1 MYLNLAQQER
11 NACPC
16 GAAADHPGG
25 KCRKCLARLA
35 WRERH
40 ANPRRGAA
48 YRRRST
54 GRLSHERA
62 RSLALT
68 AATARHARRELEL
81 S

>member
-1 MYLNLAQQER
+1 MQLNLTRQR

-16 GAAADHPGG
+16 GAVADHPGG
-25 KCRKCLARLA
+25 KCHKCLARLA

-40 ANPRRGAA
+40 ANPRRGTH
-48 YRRRST
+48 YRRRSA

-62 RSLALT
+62 RNLAL
-68 AATARHARRELEL
+68 AAAARHAGTEVEE

>member
-1 MYLNLAQQER
+1 MHLTLTQHQQD
-11 NACPC
+11 ACQC
-16 GAAADHPGG
+16 GAVADHRSG

-40 ANPRRGAA
+40 ANPRRGVHH
-48 YRRRST
+48 RRRST

-62 RSLALT
+62 RNLAL
-68 AATARHARRELEL
+68 AAAAARHACKELEL

>member
-1 MYLNLAQQER
+1 MHLNLIQQQR

-16 GAAADHPGG
+16 GAVADHPGG

-40 ANPRRGAA
+40 ANPHRGTHH
-48 YRRRST
+48 RRRST

-62 RSLALT
+62 RNLAL
-68 AATARHARRELEL
+68 AAAAARHAGTELEP